1 SSDNPVSFNDVVA
14 TLGDN
19 GYGNFEITGNTW
31 TFTLNNAHASVQAL
45 GAGASLTDS
54 FTFSA
59 SDGSIR
65 NVMVTINGADD
76 AAVISG
82 TASGEVSEDVDVVAG
97 SIADSGQLSVT
108 DPDAGESGFRAQTI
122 SGSFGEL
129 SIDASGNWQYS
140 ADNSQ
145 PEFQALQ
152 AGDVVTETLTVTST
166 GGTTH
171 DIVITI
177 NGADEAPPPLPPPV
191 IEPPVVE
198 PPPEPEVPPP
208 EEETTPE
215 EGGGDESSLDEIV
228 RVPQSVIVPPAE
240 PEESGFAQVDEPDH
254 TEPVNYGPVI
264 ENQTVDVPA
273 PQPLQLRV
281 DELRLQVSDDE
292 FLNEQYELELL
303 NRIDRMH
310 EGMDSELS
318 NQKADDV
325 EVQIV
330 MGSTASLTV
339 GIVSWVLRGGSLLA
353 SFMSTV
359 PLLNRFDPLP
369 ILKTREDEEDL
380 EPDEDTDTEGN
391 AHAKKVDKM
400 FSAKDGARR

>member
-1 SSDNPVSFNDVVA
+1 
-14 TLGDN
+14 
-19 GYGNFEITGNTW
+19 
-31 TFTLNNAHASVQAL
+31 
-45 GAGASLTDS
+45 
-54 FTFSA
+54 
-59 SDGSIR
+59 
-65 NVMVTINGADD
+65 
-76 AAVISG
+76 
-82 TASGEVSEDVDVVAG
+82 
-97 SIADSGQLSVT
+97 
-108 DPDAGESGFRAQTI
+108 
-122 SGSFGEL
+122 
-129 SIDASGNWQYS
+129 
-140 ADNSQ
+140 
-145 PEFQALQ
+145 
-152 AGDVVTETLTVTST
+152 TLTVTST

-273 PQPLQLRV
+273 PQPQALQAQQLRV
-281 DELRLQVSDDE
+281 DELSLQVSDDE
-292 FLNEQYELELL
+292 LLNEQYELELL
-303 NRIDRMH
+303 SRIDRMH

-369 ILKTREDEEDL
+369 ILKTREDEEDV

-391 AHAKKVDKM
+391 AHVKKVDKM
-400 FSAKDGARR
+400 FSTKDGARR